1 MEAGLFFFPVYVL
14 FHFSPAFSLY
24 PSFPV
29 THIFLKNSIYFS
41 NDKTSTCSV
50 RMLIKYRKPPREKKL
65 PIINP
70 TQ

>member
-29 THIFLKNSIYFS
+29 THIFLKIAFIFLM
-41 NDKTSTCSV
+41 T
-50 RMLIKYRKPPREKKL
+50 KPAHAL
-65 PIINP
+65 
-70 TQ
+70 